1 MTLAEVLPLA
11 LRLTSMER
19 RSLAEEL
26 WLSLDDD
33 PVDPEVL
40 RLVTQRVDHI
50 QQHPEESLAWSD
62 FEKLIEDRSLHERLA
77 SEC

>member
-11 LRLTSMER
+11 LRLTAVER

-50 QQHPEESLAWSD
+50 QQHPEESLGWSD
-62 FEKLIEDRSLHERLA
+62 FEQLIDTKLGPVPA
-77 SEC
+77 